1 MRERSPA
8 SASLDPKAP
17 FVLDTRTLGG
27 RTGSSKDLR
36 WTVPAPTG
44 LDLDV
49 VGVPAGTPIELD
61 LRLESV
67 TEGVLVTGTVT
78 APTEGEC
85 SRCLDPVQATCVVD
99 IMELYA
105 YPDSTTDETTDEDEV
120 PRLVDDLIDLE
131 PAVRDTV
138 VLGLPLT
145 PLCRPDCPGL
155 CPQCGQRLAD
165 VPADHSHEQIDPRW
179 AALTDVSEQ
188 LRTEQ
193 SE

>member
-1 MRERSPA
+1 MGR
-8 SASLDPKAP
+8 
-17 FVLDTRTLGG
+17 

-49 VGVPAGTPIELD
+49 VGVSPGTPVELD

-67 TEGVLVTGTVT
+67 TEGVLVTGIVT

-85 SRCLDPVQATCVVD
+85 SRCLDPVQETCVVD
-99 IMELYA
+99 IMELYV

-131 PAVRDTV
+131 PAVRDAV

-155 CPQCGQRLAD
+155 CPQCGQGLAD
-165 VPADHSHEQIDPRW
+165 LPTDHSHEQIDPRW
-179 AALTDVSEQ
+179 AGLADVSEQ